1 MSTSVT
7 PLEAAWEAQQGLG
20 RLKPGWSLGPLPSM
34 PLNSTSSH
42 HCLPVC
48 LISALCL
55 CLAPPPPSLWNCGS
69 PVLLPANSVLTEFA
83 LNHTTGMAAM
93 LGQGRQVMGLD
104 HVLHHTFGLKKAPP
118 LRAFLRS
125 HVVQH
130 CPSLYFSPPLHP
142 ISIIGLTRE
151 EGGKDRGDQ
160 ALVTRWKKTDGLQLP
175 PAHTTL
181 AVSLPCLPTL
191 STVGT
196 HGLMQAERLAASWA
210 FADPAGCRGVLQR
223 KPCPDSASRG
233 IHFLQTASF
242 SASKRFWHRILSL
255 PDVTTR
261 GWHCHVLSPAMNPY
275 G

>member
-1 MSTSVT
+1 MLCAGGDKTRGGIWKPPSELGTSCLKSPLPRWSKPCNMSTSVT

-83 LNHTTGMAAM
+83 LNHTTGRAAM

-118 LRAFLRS
+118 
-125 HVVQH
+125 
-130 CPSLYFSPPLHP
+130 PS
-142 ISIIGLTRE
+142 
-151 EGGKDRGDQ
+151 
-160 ALVTRWKKTDGLQLP
+160 
-175 PAHTTL
+175 
-181 AVSLPCLPTL
+181 
-191 STVGT
+191 
-196 HGLMQAERLAASWA
+196 
-210 FADPAGCRGVLQR
+210 
-223 KPCPDSASRG
+223 
-233 IHFLQTASF
+233 
-242 SASKRFWHRILSL
+242 
-255 PDVTTR
+255 
-261 GWHCHVLSPAMNPY
+261 VLS
-275 G
+275 